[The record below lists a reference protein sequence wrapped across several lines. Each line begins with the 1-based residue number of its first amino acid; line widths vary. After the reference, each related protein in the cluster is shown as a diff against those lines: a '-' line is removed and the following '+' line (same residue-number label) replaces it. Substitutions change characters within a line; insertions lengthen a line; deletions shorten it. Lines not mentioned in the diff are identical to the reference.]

1 MCTEIDRLLLEMSA
15 SHMLTLGRCNSSR
28 FDHKSER
35 RMNCSI
41 ILQADGL
48 TSLSKNT
55 IYKNKQETLQSEL
68 KFGMKNLESSI
79 FYEMSNYSFP
89 LFQLQTRKQNIGTW
103 SDEHSDATYH
113 HVQLRK
119 QTSAAN
125 STKWRHISIFQRLN
139 KTLIQLTWFTC
150 EWPVKESRDAT
161 TRGRCDEYLNLCYLV
176 TRAAISQYRRQVWL
190 D

>member
-1 MCTEIDRLLLEMSA
+1 MISILIKHHDTYRCALEIDRLLLEMSA

-41 ILQADGL
+41 ILLADGL

-68 KFGMKNLESSI
+68 KLGMKNLESSI

-89 LFQLQTRKQNIGTW
+89 SFQLQTQKQVMNTV
-103 SDEHSDATYH
+103 TP
-113 HVQLRK
+113 
-119 QTSAAN
+119 
-125 STKWRHISIFQRLN
+125 HITTFSYENTHQQQ
-139 KTLIQLTWFTC
+139 IQPNEDTFLSF
-150 EWPVKESRDAT
+150 
-161 TRGRCDEYLNLCYLV
+161 NN
-176 TRAAISQYRRQVWL
+176 
-190 D
+190 

>member
-1 MCTEIDRLLLEMSA
+1 MCTEINRLLLEMSA

-41 ILQADGL
+41 ILQADWL

-68 KFGMKNLESSI
+68 KLGMKNLESSI

-89 LFQLQTRKQNIGTW
+89 LFQLQTQKQNIGTW

-125 STKWRHISIFQRLN
+125 STKWSHISIFQRLN

-150 EWPVKESRDAT
+150 KGEPRRDD
-161 TRGRCDEYLNLCYLV
+161 TRTLWRIPKSLLSCHKGCYKP
-176 TRAAISQYRRQVWL
+176 I
-190 D
+190 

>member
-1 MCTEIDRLLLEMSA
+1 MCTEINRLLLEMSA

-41 ILQADGL
+41 ILLADGL

-68 KFGMKNLESSI
+68 NLEMKNLESSI

-89 LFQLQTRKQNIGTW
+89 SFQLQTQKQVMNTV
-103 SDEHSDATYH
+103 TP
-113 HVQLRK
+113 
-119 QTSAAN
+119 
-125 STKWRHISIFQRLN
+125 HITTFSYENTHQQQ
-139 KTLIQLTWFTC
+139 IQPNEDTFLSF
-150 EWPVKESRDAT
+150 
-161 TRGRCDEYLNLCYLV
+161 NN
-176 TRAAISQYRRQVWL
+176 
-190 D
+190 

>member
-1 MCTEIDRLLLEMSA
+1 MISILIKHHDTYRCALEINRLLLEMSA

-68 KFGMKNLESSI
+68 NLEMKNLESSI
-79 FYEMSNYSFP
+79 FYDVKC
-89 LFQLQTRKQNIGTW
+89 QTIPFLYFSYRHKN
-103 SDEHSDATYH
+103 
-113 HVQLRK
+113 K
-119 QTSAAN
+119 TSAPEVMN
-125 STKWRHISIFQRLN
+125 TVTPHITTFSYENRHQQQ
-139 KTLIQLTWFTC
+139 IQPNEDTFLSFN
-150 EWPVKESRDAT
+150 D
-161 TRGRCDEYLNLCYLV
+161 
-176 TRAAISQYRRQVWL
+176 
-190 D
+190 